1 MVDDE
6 VESSESDSE
15 SEVEGKDSD
24 KEQEILEISALVHFS
39 DTLQKA
45 HDLQVALAAERE
57 RKKRPKNI

>member
-15 SEVEGKDSD
+15 SEVKGEDSD

-45 HDLQVALAAERE
+45 HDLALAAE
-57 RKKRPKNI
+57 

>member
-15 SEVEGKDSD
+15 SEVEGEDSD
-24 KEQEILEISALVHFS
+24 KEQEILEISALEHFL

-45 HDLQVALAAERE
+45 HDLALAVERE
-57 RKKRPKNI
+57 